1 MILLSGARS
10 LARSFLAYTLA
21 AAAAVA
27 ATAAILP
34 SGRPSERRKE
44 GSEEEESYRGSC
56 DGGGG
61 SSDELCLCAKEL
73 VIVDS
78 DAVASHASEPSI
90 PLKPYRCPRHFAL
103 PLFSL

>member
-10 LARSFLAYTLA
+10 LARSFHAYTLA

-56 DGGGG
+56 GDHAT
-61 SSDELCLCAKEL
+61 DELAALCAKEL
-73 VIVDS
+73 VIVDKRRRRLLS
-78 DAVASHASEPSI
+78 ASASRLSGEVEQV
-90 PLKPYRCPRHFAL
+90 RHHC
-103 PLFSL
+103 